1 MTNTATE
8 PTERP
13 AQLQANLAGAWK
25 TVLTFDAGDDA
36 AAEKIQQGALLL
48 HEASP
53 ATSYRITTRDRYP
66 VVLCHLG
73 KNTYGIWMDAKH
85 HQ

>member
-1 MTNTATE
+1 MSNANTS
-8 PTERP
+8 TERP

-25 TVLTFDAGDDA
+25 TVLTFDAGDDV

-53 ATSYRITTRDRYP
+53 ATSYRITTRERYP
-66 VVLCHLG
+66 VVLRALG
-73 KNTYGIWMDAKH
+73 KNTYGIWLDAKH
-85 HQ
+85 YQ